1 MDIKVG
7 LAECGDYGKKTVDY
21 ALDSLEGALELWNG
35 ALPNSEKVL
44 IKPNLLSA
52 KPPEK
57 AITTHP
63 VLVEA
68 MATRLKARGYQVFIG
83 DSPGGAIKGVERYW
97 QKSGLKEAARNA
109 GAGLINF
116 ESSGSMQVM
125 RNGRSYPIANPILE
139 FSFILNMPKL
149 KTHVFAGL
157 TGAVKNLFGSIPGLT
172 KAFMHQKAPKQADF
186 AQRLLDIYEISAPTF
201 HIADAVTVID
211 TKGPSSG
218 RIRPMGSII
227 AGADGFAVDAVF
239 AKLAGCPVERYITG
253 AEARR
258 RGYPGWDIKKIDVL
272 VRTVK
277 SLTPK
282 DFKVPNI
289 APFRFIPGFLGS
301 LSERLIRA
309 WPVSMDTCTGCG
321 FCKDSCPVDAIEIE
335 HKKAVMN
342 KEICILC
349 LCCHELCPEGAVDL
363 KRSFLARRLFH

>member
-1 MDIKVG
+1 
-7 LAECGDYGKKTVDY
+7 
-21 ALDSLEGALELWNG
+21 
-35 ALPNSEKVL
+35 
-44 IKPNLLSA
+44 
-52 KPPEK
+52 
-57 AITTHP
+57 
-63 VLVEA
+63 
-68 MATRLKARGYQVFIG
+68 
-83 DSPGGAIKGVERYW
+83 
-97 QKSGLKEAARNA
+97 
-109 GAGLINF
+109 
-116 ESSGSMQVM
+116 
-125 RNGRSYPIANPILE
+125 
-139 FSFILNMPKL
+139 
-149 KTHVFAGL
+149 
-157 TGAVKNLFGSIPGLT
+157 
-172 KAFMHQKAPKQADF
+172 
-186 AQRLLDIYEISAPTF
+186 LDIYEISAPTF
-201 HIADAVTVID
+201 HIDDAVTVID